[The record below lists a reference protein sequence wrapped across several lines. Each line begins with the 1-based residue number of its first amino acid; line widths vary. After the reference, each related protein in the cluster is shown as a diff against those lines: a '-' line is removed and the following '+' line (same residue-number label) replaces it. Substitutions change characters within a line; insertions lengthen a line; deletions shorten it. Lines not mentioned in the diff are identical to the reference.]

1 MQTDQEL
8 STTQNKKTA
17 SAVKKVEKKPKVTKT
32 EVMEE
37 KLTVPEQ
44 KAEVV
49 SSVAPSSSVT
59 LPLTTQTTN
68 ELNSE
73 ATIIQDNDEIN
84 NMIEFLNST
93 SDRLMEITKYFK
105 DNIMSKDE
113 RNKLETSFKKFNKST
128 AFYQNGYTEYLSK
141 QVSLLEKS
149 SSNKSTS
156 NKKVTDKTKA
166 AIHKKLAVHPF
177 LLNFMKLEPNTLVSR
192 SDALTAITG
201 YVKQEKIK
209 NPDIILSTD
218 KKTFKLIG
226 ELKPL
231 FDGIKDVMLS
241 KKLLVDTQMP
251 TEIKYT
257 QIMQYMTHCF
267 VTKQEE

>member
-17 SAVKKVEKKPKVTKT
+17 SAVKKVEKKPKVSKT
-32 EVMEE
+32 EAI
-37 KLTVPEQ
+37 EQ
-44 KAEVV
+44 KLEPVTEQKVEPVPSV
-49 SSVAPSSSVT
+49 SSVPS
-59 LPLTTQTTN
+59 TTKQTTDEVN
-68 ELNSE
+68 TE
-73 ATIIQDNDEIN
+73 AVIVQDNDEIN

-166 AIHKKLAVHPF
+166 AIHKKLAVHQF

-241 KKLLVDTQMP
+241 KKLLTDTQMP

>member
-17 SAVKKVEKKPKVTKT
+17 SAVKKVEKKTKVSKT
-32 EVMEE
+32 EVIEE

-44 KAEVV
+44 KVEL
-49 SSVAPSSSVT
+49 SSSVT
-59 LPLTTQTTN
+59 LPSVTTKQSTEEVKN
-68 ELNSE
+68 NSE
-73 ATIIQDNDEIN
+73 TETIIVQDNDEIN
-84 NMIEFLNST
+84 NMIEFLNTT
-93 SDRLMEITKYFK
+93 SDRLIEITKYFK

-166 AIHKKLAVHPF
+166 AIHKKLGVHPF

-231 FDGIKDVMLS
+231 FDGIKDVMKS
-241 KKLLVDTQMP
+241 KNLLTDTEMP

-267 VTKQEE
+267 VAKQEE